1 MTKDEFL
8 KLMQEWG
15 VMPHAYSIN
24 GEEKEDSLNI
34 KKESDHNYSVY
45 YLERGK
51 TKRIEKVSSI
61 EDAYNVIAQEIKEW
75 LDLGINVNPVSK
87 DFIENYDEITKQWL
101 KEWKLKN
108 K

>member
-34 KKESDHNYSVY
+34 KKE
-45 YLERGK
+45 
-51 TKRIEKVSSI
+51 
-61 EDAYNVIAQEIKEW
+61 
-75 LDLGINVNPVSK
+75 
-87 DFIENYDEITKQWL
+87 
-101 KEWKLKN
+101 
-108 K
+108 